1 MDAQSADLMTV
12 EDVASYLRVAER
24 TIYDWAQKGDIP
36 CGKLG
41 ASWRFRR
48 ADIDQWL
55 AEKFDRKPPVAK
67 ADAGEVSLA
76 GLLSPEQLLFVPE
89 KVDKKEV
96 LTRLCET
103 LAKSDNVSNGQEL
116 KEGIFR
122 REELM
127 STGIGLGVA
136 VPHVRLESVS
146 DVAVA
151 AGVCKFPIEDYDSL
165 DGQPV
170 QIIFMIAAAAGQHA
184 KHIRLLSQIANFF
197 KDENN
202 RRRILEASSAQ
213 EALLAL
219 TGGE

>member
-1 MDAQSADLMTV
+1 MDAQADLMTV

-48 ADIDQWL
+48 SDIDKWL
-55 AEKFDRKPPVAK
+55 EEKFDRKAPA
-67 ADAGEVSLA
+67 ADKKNAGEVSLA
-76 GLLSPEQLLFVPE
+76 GLLGTEQIVFIEQDLG
-89 KVDKKEV
+89 KKEV
-96 LTRLCET
+96 LTELCSV
-103 LAKSDNVSNGQEL
+103 LAESENVSDGQEL
-116 KEGIFR
+116 LEGIFK

-136 VPHVRLESVS
+136 VPHVRLESVRDIS
-146 DVAVA
+146 LVAGICRKPVR
-151 AGVCKFPIEDYDSL
+151 DYESL
-165 DGQPV
+165 DGEPV

-197 KDENN
+197 KEEDN
-202 RRRILEASSAQ
+202 RKNLLQAATAQ
-213 EALLAL
+213 EALLVL
-219 TGGE
+219 TGGQ